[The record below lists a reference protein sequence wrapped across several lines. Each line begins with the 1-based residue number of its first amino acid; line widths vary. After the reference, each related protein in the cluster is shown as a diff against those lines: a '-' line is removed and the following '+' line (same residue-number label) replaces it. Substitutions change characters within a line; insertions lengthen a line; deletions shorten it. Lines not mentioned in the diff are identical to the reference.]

1 MQFIDKAKIYLE
13 KNENIRL
20 QLENDNLQLRIEQL
34 EEESVRLTE
43 ILTHHTSLEK
53 PIEDAIKERIGML
66 NEMLASRIS
75 RTGTATVSYEEWI
88 DRIVA
93 DKDAFMN
100 STRLAFKA
108 THPKFM
114 EYLEDHGLTDT
125 EINYVCLY
133 AIGLRGKEVGEYI
146 RSSRHYHLSSDI
158 RRKLGIDGHQ
168 TNIGI
173 YIRKLMAEFDN

>member
-1 MQFIDKAKIYLE
+1 
-13 KNENIRL
+13 
-20 QLENDNLQLRIEQL
+20 
-34 EEESVRLTE
+34 
-43 ILTHHTSLEK
+43 
-53 PIEDAIKERIGML
+53 ML

-93 DKDAFMN
+93 DKDAFTN

-133 AIGLRGKEVGEYI
+133 AIGLRVK
-146 RSSRHYHLSSDI
+146 
-158 RRKLGIDGHQ
+158 
-168 TNIGI
+168 
-173 YIRKLMAEFDN
+173 